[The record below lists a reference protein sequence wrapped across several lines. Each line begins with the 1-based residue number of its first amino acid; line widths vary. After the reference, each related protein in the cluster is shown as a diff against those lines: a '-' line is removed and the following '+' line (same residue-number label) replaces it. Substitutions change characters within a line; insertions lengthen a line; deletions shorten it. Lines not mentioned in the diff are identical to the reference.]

1 MHWFLWHPVT
11 RMPADEK
18 FSLFADFVRKK
29 EDFIQPYLDV
39 YRIQE
44 VAHRYTGF
52 SLPEERTSQN

>member
-1 MHWFLWHPVT
+1 MRNSAFLQI
-11 RMPADEK
+11 
-18 FSLFADFVRKK
+18 LYGKK